1 MAHPLT
7 TCTFCGAGCG
17 LHLETQGGRI
27 VGVYPSRSH
36 PASQGRLCVRGWHVH
51 EISSAPDRL
60 RRPLLRK
67 GGELVEVGWDEA
79 FACLVDR
86 LNAIVARH
94 GPEAVA
100 LFCSPRSSNEEAYLL
115 QKLGR

>member
-17 LHLETQGGRI
+17 LHLETQGGRM

-60 RRPLLRK
+60 RRPLLRRREK
-67 GGELVEVGWDEA
+67 T
-79 FACLVDR
+79 
-86 LNAIVARH
+86 
-94 GPEAVA
+94 
-100 LFCSPRSSNEEAYLL
+100 SSS
-115 QKLGR
+115 R